1 MAFDLLVIFSFCN
14 APSWDAI
21 FGLWAGRASLCIEH
35 WKIYILIHTH
45 IQSLLLLGKRGKML
59 LYSKELFSKAQMTN
73 SCKLSKHL
81 MGGCLPP
88 LLSYPRLEAKISVK
102 IFAQKFVINLCTVK
116 HCWKKCTNSSLNMP
130 STASQYFGEN
140 GRAISIMTDQK
151 MDAIYYRWQPS

>member
-1 MAFDLLVIFSFCN
+1 MRCH
-14 APSWDAI
+14 
-21 FGLWAGRASLCIEH
+21 LWSVSRESKSLHRAL
-35 WKIYILIHTH
+35 KNIYPHTH
-45 IQSLLLLGKRGKML
+45 THTFNPCFCWEKEERCFSIQKSF
-59 LYSKELFSKAQMTN
+59 FSKAQMTN

-151 MDAIYYRWQPS
+151 MDAIYYR